1 LIKDHFDYWFYEEVN
16 CKLLGSAVII
26 QCRHR
31 EHWHCQLPRPL
42 EPVNVVIEICTLI
55 KLNNRERQIIK
66 VKRKREESYEIEGK
80 CTMTNYAR
88 RLSLRHRR
96 NGNELGEVRLGR
108 IEVEVG
114 LRLKFELKQDQT

>member
-1 LIKDHFDYWFYEEVN
+1 
-16 CKLLGSAVII
+16 
-26 QCRHR
+26 
-31 EHWHCQLPRPL
+31 
-42 EPVNVVIEICTLI
+42 VIEICTLI